1 MLDLTSPY
9 REHLAALVAGYR
21 RVLADHQLDAVV
33 LASGQAAARS
43 RFDDQ
48 HWPIALTPAF
58 AHWLPLP
65 EADAFLMLVL
75 ASIAADL
82 ASLGWNPLATVV
94 DALLSPYSPLAI
106 FRARWMLIDV

>member
-1 MLDLTSPY
+1 MIEFLLSHPLTRGQIAVSK
-9 REHLAALVAGYR
+9 
-21 RVLADHQLDAVV
+21 VLAYTVSV
-33 LASGQAAARS
+33 L
-43 RFDDQ
+43 
-48 HWPIALTPAF
+48 
-58 AHWLPLP
+58 
-65 EADAFLMLVL
+65 FLMLVL